1 MRFDIFTTLPAMFQ
15 GPLSESIIKRGVA
28 RGLLQIEIHDIRAWA
43 TDKHRTTDAPP
54 FGGGAGMVMKPAPIF
69 AAVEQV
75 LGMVPG
81 VPSPTPVLLLGPGGD
96 RFTQALAERLS
107 LQPRLALICGH
118 YEGVDDR
125 VRQHLATDEISIGD
139 YVLSGGELPA
149 MVVVDT
155 VARLVPGVI
164 KTQSRDDESHTLGLL
179 EYPQYTRPAVF
190 RDMPAP
196 EILLSGDHGAV
207 DQWRREQAI
216 RRTATTRPEMLAAW
230 RARQEAEGE

>member
-15 GPLSESIIKRGVA
+15 GPLSESIIKRAVA
-28 RGLLQIEIHDIRAWA
+28 RGLLQIEVHDIRAWT

-54 FGGGAGMVMKPAPIF
+54 FGGGAGMVMKPEPIF
-69 AAVEQV
+69 MAVEAV
-75 LGMVPG
+75 LGLEPG
-81 VPSPTPVLLLGPGGD
+81 VPSPTPVILLGPGGE
-96 RFTQALAERLS
+96 RFTQALAERLA

-155 VARLVPGVI
+155 VARLMPGVI
-164 KTQSRDDESHTLGLL
+164 KTQSREDESHTSGLL

-190 RDMPAP
+190 RGMPVP
-196 EILLSGDHGAV
+196 EILLSGDHAAV
-207 DQWRREQAI
+207 DEWRQEQAI

-230 RARQEAEGE
+230 RARQEAE

>member
-15 GPLSESIIKRGVA
+15 GPLSESIIKRA
-28 RGLLQIEIHDIRAWA
+28 ISRGLLQIEVHDIRAWA

-54 FGGGAGMVMKPAPIF
+54 FGGGPGMVMKPEPIF
-69 AAVEQV
+69 AAVETV
-75 LGMVPG
+75 LELEPG
-81 VPSPTPVLLLGPGGD
+81 TPSPTPVILLGPGGQ
-96 RFTQALAERLS
+96 RFTQALAEHLA

-149 MVVVDT
+149 MVLVDT
-155 VARLVPGVI
+155 IARLVPRVI
-164 KTQSRDDESHTLGLL
+164 KTRSREDESHTSCLL
-179 EYPQYTRPAVF
+179 EYPQYTRPAKF
-190 RDMPAP
+190 RDMPVP
-196 EILLSGDHGAV
+196 EVLLSGDHAAV

-216 RRTATTRPEMLAAW
+216 WRTAAERPEMLAAW
-230 RARQEAEGE
+230 RAMQETEGE